1 MVFLG
6 RDVSRK
12 SARIGARTIGGMAGG
27 TLLVTTLVIVFV
39 QDLRMVRAAVRRAHL
54 AEHNAVTRE
63 NLQEVPGQG
72 LPF

>member
-1 MVFLG
+1 
-6 RDVSRK
+6 
-12 SARIGARTIGGMAGG
+12 
-27 TLLVTTLVIVFV
+27 
-39 QDLRMVRAAVRRAHL
+39 MVRAAVRRAHL